1 MILGIGCDII
11 EIKRIKNSIEKF
23 GEKFLNKIFTQK
35 EIEYC
40 TSKAISEQ
48 HFAGRF
54 AAKEAIAKALY
65 QSGIKKVD
73 WLNIEVLNNDLGIP
87 FVKLYDL
94 NLINAEIKVSISHS
108 NENAIAYAIIEKIE
122 EKNNE

>member
-11 EIKRIKNSIEKF
+11 EIARIKKSIDEF
-23 GEKFLNKIFTQK
+23 GEKFLNKIFTQT

-40 TSKAISEQ
+40 LSKARSDQ

-65 QSGIKKVD
+65 QYGIETVD
-73 WLNIEVLNNDLGIP
+73 WLNIEITNSPKGIPQVALNNIDI
-87 FVKLYDL
+87 K
-94 NLINAEIKVSISHS
+94 NAVVKVSISHS
-108 NENAIAYAIIEKIE
+108 NENAIAYAIIEKL
-122 EKNNE
+122 NERE